1 MRAIK
6 RSLKNLKYPKN
17 NMEKVNYDKKTEEV
31 INSLS
36 GKPTLLLHSC
46 CAPCSTACL
55 ERLFPYFN
63 ITVFYFNPNIT
74 ESKEYYIRL
83 DEQKRFLQEVYGD
96 KVKLI
101 EGRYLSREF
110 FDMAEGL
117 DKEPEGG
124 KRCYKCYE
132 MRLNETAIT
141 AKRENFD
148 YFCTTLSVTPHINS
162 EWINEIGNAIGE
174 QYGVKFL
181 PSDFKKQNGYKKSID
196 LSKEYNLYRQ
206 NYCGCIYS
214 KYAHISEEN

>member
-1 MRAIK
+1 
-6 RSLKNLKYPKN
+6 
-17 NMEKVNYDKKTEEV
+17 MEKVNYDKKTEEV

-117 DKEPEGG
+117 EKEPEGG

-148 YFCTTLSVTPHINS
+148 YFCTTLSVSPHKNS

>member
-1 MRAIK
+1 
-6 RSLKNLKYPKN
+6 
-17 NMEKVNYDKKTEEV
+17 MEKVNYDKKTEEV

-117 DKEPEGG
+117 EKEPEGG

-148 YFCTTLSVTPHINS
+148 YFCTTLSVSPHKNA